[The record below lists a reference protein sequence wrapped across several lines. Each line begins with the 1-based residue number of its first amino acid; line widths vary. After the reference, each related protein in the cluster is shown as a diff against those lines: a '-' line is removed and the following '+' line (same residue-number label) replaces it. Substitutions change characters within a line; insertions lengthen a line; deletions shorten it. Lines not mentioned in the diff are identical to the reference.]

1 MEKHIDQ
8 FDTRKLL
15 IWSISRC
22 KLTMQNKGIRQSMA
36 WLHTWTGLIFGWLL
50 FAIFLMGTSAYYRHH
65 INLWMQPQL
74 AQYRINQDVA
84 VKTAVEYLNKNAA
97 DAKSWYVS
105 LANQENPV
113 NKMYWEKATGG
124 YESKTLNAN
133 TGKELKLSNTQ
144 GGDFFYNFHFQ
155 LYGMPVLIGRLIT
168 SLTAFIM
175 LIALI
180 SGIITHKKIITDF
193 FTLRTFKSQRSW
205 LDFHNVSSV
214 LALPFFLTITFTGL
228 AIFFYLYLPFG
239 MKKLYPDNP
248 FQYFTEIRTI
258 SVNNNHNADPIKTEM
273 LPIQTLLEKV
283 KQQLG
288 DQALATIEVKN
299 PNTDQATISFKQLE
313 DRSIT
318 LNQPQ
323 ITFDATGNI
332 LGNTKNNSAVATL
345 NAGVYGLH
353 MATFA
358 QPLLRLAFF
367 CSGILGCLMIAS
379 GLLLWSLKRQ
389 IQNKS
394 NQFNLGHYLVDRLN
408 IATFIGLPIAMLTYM
423 FTNRFVQIT
432 ETTPNYE
439 IYSFFVV
446 WTLSLIIALFTKK
459 QYLWQSQVAILG
471 IVAIALPIYDLIY
484 LLNHQLVTN
493 FQSYWA
499 FLRVDLFFILSA
511 GFALFV
517 YRNIHPIQH
526 KSAQKIK
533 TKLAQTE
540 ARA

>member
-1 MEKHIDQ
+1 MENHIDQ

-74 AQYRINQDVA
+74 AQYQVNQDVA

-124 YESKTLNAN
+124 YESKTLDAN
-133 TGKELKLSNTQ
+133 TGEELKLSNTQ

-168 SLTAFIM
+168 SLAAFIM

-273 LPIQTLLEKV
+273 LPIQTLLGKV
-283 KQQLG
+283 KQQWG

-408 IATFIGLPIAMLTYM
+408 IATFIGLPIAMLAYM

-446 WTLSLIIALFTKK
+446 WALSLIIALFTKK

-484 LLNHQLVTN
+484 LLNHRVVTD

>member
-1 MEKHIDQ
+1 MENHIDQ

-15 IWSISRC
+15 IWSLSRC

-74 AQYRINQDVA
+74 AQYQVNQDVA

-124 YESKTLNAN
+124 YESKTLDAN

-168 SLTAFIM
+168 SLAAFIM

-273 LPIQTLLEKV
+273 LPIQTLLGKV
-283 KQQLG
+283 KQQWG

-394 NQFNLGHYLVDRLN
+394 NQFNLGRYLVDRLN
-408 IATFIGLPIAMLTYM
+408 IATFIGLPIAMLAYI

-446 WTLSLIIALFTKK
+446 WTLSLMIALFTKK
-459 QYLWQSQVAILG
+459 QYLWQSQVAVLG

-484 LLNHQLVTN
+484 LLNHQLVTD

-517 YRNIHPIQH
+517 YRNIHPIQQ

-533 TKLAQTE
+533 VKLAQTE

>member
-1 MEKHIDQ
+1 
-8 FDTRKLL
+8 
-15 IWSISRC
+15 
-22 KLTMQNKGIRQSMA
+22 MQNKGIRQSMA

-74 AQYRINQDVA
+74 AQYQVNQDVA

-113 NKMYWEKATGG
+113 NKMYWKKATGG
-124 YESKTLNAN
+124 YESKTLDAN
-133 TGKELKLSNTQ
+133 TGEELKLSNTQ

-168 SLTAFIM
+168 SLAAFIM

-283 KQQLG
+283 KQQWG

-313 DRSIT
+313 DHSIT

-332 LGNTKNNSAVATL
+332 LGNTKNNSSVATL

-394 NQFNLGHYLVDRLN
+394 NQFHLGHYLVDRLN
-408 IATFIGLPIAMLTYM
+408 IATFIGLPIAMLAYM
-423 FTNRFVQIT
+423 FANRFVQIT

-446 WTLSLIIALFTKK
+446 WVLSLIIALFTKK
-459 QYLWQSQVAILG
+459 QYLWQSQVAVLG

-484 LLNHQLVTN
+484 LLNHQLVTD

-517 YRNIHPIQH
+517 YRNIHPIQQ

-533 TKLAQTE
+533 VKLAQTE

>member
-1 MEKHIDQ
+1 MENHIDQ

-74 AQYRINQDVA
+74 AQYQVNQDVA

-97 DAKSWYVS
+97 DAKSWYIS

-124 YESKTLNAN
+124 YESKTLDAN
-133 TGKELKLSNTQ
+133 TGEELKLSNTQ

-168 SLTAFIM
+168 SLAAFIM

-273 LPIQTLLEKV
+273 LPIQSLLEKV
-283 KQQLG
+283 KQQWD

-394 NQFNLGHYLVDRLN
+394 NEFHLGHYLVDRLN
-408 IATFIGLPIAMLTYM
+408 IATFIGLPIAMLAYM
-423 FTNRFVQIT
+423 FANRFVQIN

-446 WTLSLIIALFTKK
+446 WALSLIIALFTKK
-459 QYLWQSQVAILG
+459 QYLWQSQVAVLG

-484 LLNHQLVTN
+484 LLNHQLITD

-517 YRNIHPIQH
+517 YRNIHPIQQ

-533 TKLAQTE
+533 AKLAQTE

>member
-124 YESKTLNAN
+124 YESKTLDAN

-168 SLTAFIM
+168 SLAAFIM

-313 DRSIT
+313 DHSIT
-318 LNQPQ
+318 LNQAQ

-439 IYSFFVV
+439 IYSFFVDARRDN
-446 WTLSLIIALFTKK
+446 LTKI
-459 QYLWQSQVAILG
+459 S
-471 IVAIALPIYDLIY
+471 
-484 LLNHQLVTN
+484 
-493 FQSYWA
+493 
-499 FLRVDLFFILSA
+499 R
-511 GFALFV
+511 
-517 YRNIHPIQH
+517 
-526 KSAQKIK
+526 
-533 TKLAQTE
+533 
-540 ARA
+540 

>member
-1 MEKHIDQ
+1 
-8 FDTRKLL
+8 
-15 IWSISRC
+15 
-22 KLTMQNKGIRQSMA
+22 MQNKGIRQSMA

-124 YESKTLNAN
+124 YESKTLDAN
-133 TGKELKLSNTQ
+133 TGEELKLSNTQ

-168 SLTAFIM
+168 SLAAFIM

-273 LPIQTLLEKV
+273 LPIQTLLGKV
-283 KQQLG
+283 KQQWG

-394 NQFNLGHYLVDRLN
+394 NQFHLGHYLVDRLN
-408 IATFIGLPIAMLTYM
+408 IATFIGLPIAMFAYM
-423 FTNRFVQIT
+423 FANRFLQIT

-459 QYLWQSQVAILG
+459 QYLWQSQVAVLG

-484 LLNHQLVTN
+484 LLNHQLVTD

-517 YRNIHPIQH
+517 YRNIHPIQQ

-533 TKLAQTE
+533 AKLTQTE

>member
-1 MEKHIDQ
+1 
-8 FDTRKLL
+8 
-15 IWSISRC
+15 
-22 KLTMQNKGIRQSMA
+22 MQNKGIRQSMA

>member
-1 MEKHIDQ
+1 MENHIDQ

-74 AQYRINQDVA
+74 AQYQVNQDVA

-124 YESKTLNAN
+124 YESKTLDAN
-133 TGKELKLSNTQ
+133 TGEELKLSNTQ

-168 SLTAFIM
+168 SLAAFIM

-228 AIFFYLYLPFG
+228 AIFFYLYLSFG

-273 LPIQTLLEKV
+273 LPIQTLLGKV
-283 KQQLG
+283 KQQWG

-394 NQFNLGHYLVDRLN
+394 NQFHLGHYLVDRLN
-408 IATFIGLPIAMLTYM
+408 IATFIGLPIAMLAYM

-446 WTLSLIIALFTKK
+446 WMLSLIIALFTKK

-471 IVAIALPIYDLIY
+471 LVAIALPIYDLIY
-484 LLNHQLVTN
+484 LLNHQLVTD

-517 YRNIHPIQH
+517 YRNIHPIQQ

-540 ARA
+540 ASA